1 VIDGDASTHVPVYPS
16 RLSKRFSRLMRRKG
30 LTSIGSKDAQTDT
43 TAPLI
48 DALDGDRLP
57 EVSAAL
63 KAEASREVDARTVGR
78 PSLTHLS
85 FGRWHSLAAFSL
97 VCSRK

>member
-48 DALDGDRLP
+48 YALDGTGCRGQRGV
-57 EVSAAL
+57 E
-63 KAEASREVDARTVGR
+63 SRSV
-78 PSLTHLS
+78 P
-85 FGRWHSLAAFSL
+85 
-97 VCSRK
+97 